1 MEQLQGSGDI
11 GSKRLAKQAIKDPS
25 SFVTPIDSV
34 INYLIDFADQG
45 LPFGGHFLPSVWF
58 QHRLT
63 VAETFQSM
71 LGILKDLADA
81 DPTELGEEFG
91 NTLVASSDRLRT
103 KLLGLQAE
111 APNTWKAAH
120 TLLAFNA
127 AAAEFGHRIHI
138 YQDQG
143 FFDESLVLAV
153 QYAME
158 SRQQEITQY
167 IAMDYTTVILGLCSN
182 NACDHD
188 HPIVGTFMAD
198 KKGIKGHFGD
208 SSELGLDKPESERTG
223 EGGDEESAAELEAD
237 ADGDDDEDDEED
249 SDVEDDVEAK

>member
-1 MEQLQGSGDI
+1 M
-11 GSKRLAKQAIKDPS
+11 LASPQ
-25 SFVTPIDSV
+25 
-34 INYLIDFADQG
+34 
-45 LPFGGHFLPSVWF
+45 
-58 QHRLT
+58 
-63 VAETFQSM
+63 
-71 LGILKDLADA
+71 
-81 DPTELGEEFG
+81 EFG

-138 YQDQG
+138 YQDQVRLPQQHNGASRNRFSRFRCNLHLKSSARRQG

-167 IAMDYTTVILGLCSN
+167 IAMDYTTMILG
-182 NACDHD
+182 
-188 HPIVGTFMAD
+188 
-198 KKGIKGHFGD
+198 
-208 SSELGLDKPESERTG
+208 
-223 EGGDEESAAELEAD
+223 
-237 ADGDDDEDDEED
+237 
-249 SDVEDDVEAK
+249 